1 MIKLTSILTEAGMF
15 RYNVDIVGGE
25 FDRFR
30 KNYLK
35 LHKNNVIKDGGRFI
49 YGFRKGNKEPHW
61 KYDKQ
66 TNLLHNDLDTRYEKG
81 PLTLINFFSS
91 VKNIHPWSK

>member
-1 MIKLTSILTEAGMF
+1 MIKLSSILTEAGMF

-35 LHKNNVIKDGGRFI
+35 LHKNNVIKHSGRFI
-49 YGFRKGNKEPHW
+49 YGFRQGGKELHW